1 MKKLIAALTL
11 MLLFSI
17 SANAQAKSEATNGTK
32 GTRKEAT
39 KEVKV
44 ATKEATKDVKE
55 VTENFDPVLASKK
68 DAKELTNF
76 LSLNETE
83 NANFQR
89 LFEMKHNTL
98 QDKNLSQERRTEM
111 SRIMEAK
118 IRATLNEKQMIM
130 LESNPELFKKLIN

>member
-44 ATKEATKDVKE
+44 ATKEATKDVKVATKDVKE

-118 IRATLNEKQMIM
+118 IRATLNEKQMW
-130 LESNPELFKKLIN
+130 PW